1 MSTKGRDDA
10 RVDAL
15 RERLKGLG
23 YLDAGVD
30 RFVLGSARPAH
41 SPARLALAASVR
53 IGLLAAVLLGPAA
66 AVGLV
71 TRVPALVR
79 GPRDAVVAAVYLG
92 VLFGLAAAAVSFAA
106 ALLAS
111 WAAARAPDAR
121 FFARARRSSTIAG
134 VAVTAG
140 CLGYLTLWWH
150 TAGAASAW
158 ASPWWT
164 AFALGLAAAIS
175 LVLGHAV
182 AVTAGAVTMALP
194 ERGTVPMGA
203 PRRAWRRSLAASAAA
218 FSGAAVLLLVT
229 ARDDA
234 AAGVGAPLSVRP
246 SGPPVTVIAIDGF
259 DPALHRR
266 AARTSGGAPG
276 LLEAMAGA
284 GADLAPADTSDP
296 ARLWT
301 TIATGVNEE
310 THGVVSLETRR
321 IAGLRG
327 RLASGS
333 LGRVLGAATD
343 ALRLTTP
350 AIASGFER
358 RVRTFWEVAEAA
370 GLRTAVVNWW
380 ATWPADPSGGRI
392 ISDRAILRLE
402 RGGPLDAELAP
413 AELYESLRME
423 WSGLRAAAREL
434 AASHFSTHVP
444 DGAVLT
450 GAARDVLIR
459 SAELDGTVVQLGRG
473 ANASGALDLLVL
485 YLPGLDIAQH
495 TLLVADA
502 PRPPSELGLRI
513 SALERYYAF
522 LDELLRSDFASGLGG
537 ERRVFIV
544 AQPGRGQSGD
554 GMLAAVGAG
563 FSARRRA
570 SARTVDV
577 APTILHTLGVPVA
590 TDLDGDP
597 IGELFPPELLA
608 KYPVRS
614 VGSYGRRDVV
624 AAGRGGAPLD
634 QETIDRLRSL
644 GYVR

>member
-1 MSTKGRDDA
+1 MSTKGHDDA

-15 RERLKGLG
+15 RERLRALG

-41 SPARLALAASVR
+41 SPARVALSASVR
-53 IGLLAAVLLGPAA
+53 IGCLAAVLLGPAA
-66 AVGLV
+66 ATGLV

-79 GPRDAVVAAVYLG
+79 GPRDAAVAAVYLG
-92 VLFGLAAAAVSFAA
+92 VLFGLAAAAASFAA

-121 FFARARRSSTIAG
+121 FFARARHASTMAG
-134 VAVTAG
+134 AVVTAG

-150 TAGAASAW
+150 AAGAASAW

-194 ERGTVPMGA
+194 ERDALPVDA
-203 PRRAWRRSLAASAAA
+203 PRGTWWRSLAASAAA
-218 FSGAAVLLLVT
+218 FAGAALLLLVT
-229 ARDDA
+229 ARNEA
-234 AAGVGAPLSVRP
+234 PAGGGAQLSVRP
-246 SGPPVTVIAIDGF
+246 SGPPVTVMAIDGF
-259 DPALHRR
+259 DPELQRR
-266 AARTSGGAPG
+266 AARTTGSTHD
-276 LLEAMAGA
+276 LFAGIDRA
-284 GADLAPADTSDP
+284 RVDLAPADTADP

-301 TIATGVNEE
+301 TIATGVREE
-310 THGVVSLETRR
+310 RHGVVLETRR

-327 RLASGS
+327 RLSSGS
-333 LGRVLGAATD
+333 VGRVLGAATD

-413 AELYESLRME
+413 AELYESLRSE
-423 WSGLRAAAREL
+423 WTVLRAAAREL
-434 AASHFSTHVP
+434 AASHFSIRVP
-444 DGAVLT
+444 GGAELT
-450 GAARDVLIR
+450 PGARDVLIR
-459 SAELDGTVVQLGRG
+459 SAELDATVVQLGR
-473 ANASGALDLLVL
+473 AASASGALDLLVL

-502 PRPPSELGLRI
+502 PRPPSALGLRI
-513 SALERYYAF
+513 SALERYYTF
-522 LDELLRSDFASGLGG
+522 VGELLRSDLASALRG

-544 AQPGRGQSGD
+544 AQPGRGQSGH
-554 GMLAAVGAG
+554 GLLAAIGAG
-563 FSARRRA
+563 FSAARGV

-577 APTILHTLGVPVA
+577 APTIVHTLGVPVA
-590 TDLDGDP
+590 SDLDGRP
-597 IGELFPPELLA
+597 IGELFLPELLA

-614 VGSYGRRDVV
+614 VGSYGRRGVV
-624 AAGRGGAPLD
+624 AAGRRGAPLD